1 MLHVSAKRVNPP
13 ARMPV
18 VEAAHEEQ
26 LAGLLDRI
34 VRVVRARR
42 PPGEM
47 ATRIV
52 AIDGP
57 GGSGK
62 SSFARHLAGA
72 LGGVPIVQ
80 TDDFAS
86 WDNPIDWWPD
96 LLERV
101 LVPLSRGETARFE
114 RSRWGPE
121 TGGELVVVEPAAVV
135 ILEGVTATREAFM
148 PYVTYSIWVDAPAEV
163 RLQRGVDR
171 DGSAALGLWQAWMA
185 GEEAYRSRE
194 RPDERADLVL
204 RGDRDLWT

>member
-1 MLHVSAKRVNPP
+1 
-13 ARMPV
+13 
-18 VEAAHEEQ
+18 
-26 LAGLLDRI
+26 
-34 VRVVRARR
+34 
-42 PPGEM
+42 M

-52 AIDGP
+52 AVDGL

-72 LGGVPIVQ
+72 FGGVPIVQ

-86 WDNPIDWWPD
+86 WDNPIDWWPE

-114 RSRWGPE
+114 RSSWGPG
-121 TGGELVVVEPAAVV
+121 TGGERVIVEPTDVL

-163 RLQRGVDR
+163 RLQRGLDR
-171 DGSAALGLWQAWMA
+171 DGSDALEQWQAWMTQ
-185 GEEAYRSRE
+185 EDEYRSRE
-194 RPDERADLVL
+194 RPDERADLVI
-204 RGDRDLWT
+204 RGDRDLWA